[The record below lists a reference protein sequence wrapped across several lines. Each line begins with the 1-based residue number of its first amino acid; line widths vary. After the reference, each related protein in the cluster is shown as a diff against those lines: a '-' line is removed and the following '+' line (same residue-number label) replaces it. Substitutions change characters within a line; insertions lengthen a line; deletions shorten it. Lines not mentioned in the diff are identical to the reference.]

1 MKRKLIGLI
10 LSAVMAVSLV
20 GCGGAGDDGTT
31 AGTSTDTPTKSE
43 SDNVDTP
50 ASAPSDD
57 AQSLTVWCWDSF
69 NVDAMKKAGEIYTAD
84 HPDVTINVQETVSSD
99 IQTLIQTY
107 AMSGE
112 LNALPD
118 IFLMDDQVFAK
129 YLQNYPDVFA
139 DITDSGIPFQDFADV
154 ICCEL

>member
-1 MKRKLIGLI
+1 MKRKLISLI

-84 HPDVTINVQETVSSD
+84 HPDV
-99 IQTLIQTY
+99 
-107 AMSGE
+107 
-112 LNALPD
+112 
-118 IFLMDDQVFAK
+118 
-129 YLQNYPDVFA
+129 FA